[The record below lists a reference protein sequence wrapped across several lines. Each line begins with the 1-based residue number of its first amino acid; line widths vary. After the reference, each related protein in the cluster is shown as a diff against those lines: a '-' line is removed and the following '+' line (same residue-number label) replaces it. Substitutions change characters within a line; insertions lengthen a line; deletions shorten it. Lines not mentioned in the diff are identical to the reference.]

1 MNEEIKKL
9 YPQQLW
15 ENFSNICSVP
25 HPSKHEAQLAA
36 FLMKWAEKNKERR
49 SYLSS
54 RSSARSFIRNKATP
68 EDLLELSKMIDEK
81 LTEQKDHDAAP

>member
-1 MNEEIKKL
+1 MKTSDAQKKA
-9 YPQQLW
+9 
-15 ENFSNICSVP
+15 NS
-25 HPSKHEAQLAA
+25 
-36 FLMKWAEKNKERR
+36 KWAEKNKERR

-81 LTEQKDHDAAP
+81 LTEHPDILKAEQQKEGDRL